1 MMDAI
6 TVLGMLA
13 VVCGMPFWVCWLWC
27 AACCGPSSPRSCVW
41 AAARADPK
49 IRKTGRRLLRERFRP
64 CFLCFE

>member
-13 VVCGMPFWVCWLWC
+13 VVCGMLW
-27 AACCGPSSPRSCVW
+27 AFQSE
-41 AAARADPK
+41 K
-49 IRKTGRRLLRERFRP
+49 LKTGRRFLRERFRP

>member
-13 VVCGMPFWVCWLWC
+13 VVCGMLW
-27 AACCGPSSPRSCVW
+27 AFQSE
-41 AAARADPK
+41 K
-49 IRKTGRRLLRERFRP
+49 QTGRRFLREQFRP

>member
-13 VVCGMPFWVCWLWC
+13 VVCGMLW
-27 AACCGPSSPRSCVW
+27 AFQSEKSSPRSCVW

-49 IRKTGRRLLRERFRP
+49 IRKTGRRFLRERFRP

>member
-13 VVCGMPFWVCWLWC
+13 VVCGMLW
-27 AACCGPSSPRSCVW
+27 AFQSEKLRLGR
-41 AAARADPK
+41 READPK
-49 IRKTGRRLLRERFRP
+49 IRKTGRRFLREQFRP

>member
-13 VVCGMPFWVCWLWC
+13 VVCGMLW
-27 AACCGPSSPRSCVW
+27 AFQSEKLRLGHHEG
-41 AAARADPK
+41 DPK
-49 IRKTGRRLLRERFRP
+49 IRKTGRRFLRERFRP